1 VVIVAVYTVLGVREE
16 VGVKVTAKATPFTV
30 PATGVVPCIKVNV
43 VEVIV
48 KGSIASVKNAPTFVL
63 IDTLVAPFALIVL
76 VTMGGVT
83 SGAEPVV
90 QLQT

>member
-1 VVIVAVYTVLGVREE
+1 
-16 VGVKVTAKATPFTV
+16 
-30 PATGVVPCIKVNV
+30 VVPCIKVNV

-48 KGSIASVKNAPTFVL
+48 KGSIASVKNAPTLVL
-63 IDTLVAPFALIVL
+63 SDTLVAPSALIVL

-90 QLQT
+90 NSRHRDLPEPYLTGLSPAVIVAV